1 MPMISGLI
9 PSSDRPKMPT
19 SIDEARAIHQF
30 TRLQIL
36 MEDWDDVIEE
46 WLEEHI
52 GAERATIWGIPDTSA
67 NSLADLCRQL
77 ATPGLYSHRP
87 KVTHPR
93 RRRGLIDEGGYL
105 DQAGHWTKMVFVQYL
120 TLGLGDMFVHL
131 SVTNRGRFVE
141 RIVWPHNV
149 HLVGDPEDHGTPVEL
164 WELHRRHLVP
174 EDVWIYTWSVY
185 DLGRVGPNGVEERP
199 PSYRVYKAKPGAP
212 STDPSSAELGGK
224 GEDLSARFIQRAD
237 GSFGALEG
245 EAYPWRTQDGAPVF
259 PYGRYQDSDTGQLWN
274 TFGKRGVH
282 RGALNNAL
290 YWTYTGRVARD
301 ATGSYAIV
309 AGLTPTGTDVNLT
322 SRRNEGSRD
331 PVYGSPPT
339 LSKIIEPGTVDYHE
353 LRDGETPFVHEFT
366 ASDNLPAIL
375 EFSERYEMRQAVRF
389 GLNPSDL
396 SRMAANPSSAAALMV
411 SNEGKREFSRQV
423 APVFRRADLETIR
436 NAAIVIRAGG
446 LGEYPELG
454 YSIRYHEIPRS
465 PQEVADQRTDL
476 EWKQAQGVMSRVDVY
491 RELNPGTS
499 VDDAVQAL
507 IDVAVQEQELEQAIR
522 TATGAPEPPEP
533 PDPTTDPDP
542 DPTDPE
548 PDPKPV
554 PAVPQE

>member
-1 MPMISGLI
+1 
-9 PSSDRPKMPT
+9 MPT
-19 SIDEARAIHQF
+19 AHDEQRAIHQF

-87 KVTHPR
+87 KVTHR
-93 RRRGLIDEGGYL
+93 RSRDGLIDEGGFL
-105 DQAGHWTKMVFVQYL
+105 DQAGHWTKMVFVQFL
-120 TLGLGDMFVHL
+120 TLGLGDMFVHF
-131 SVTNRGRFVE
+131 SVTDRGRFVE

-149 HLVGDPEDHGTPVEL
+149 HLVADPEDNGSPIEL
-164 WELHRRHLVP
+164 WELRRRRLMP
-174 EDVWIYTWSVY
+174 EGSWVYTWSVY
-185 DLGRVGPNGVEERP
+185 DLGRVGAYGRVERP
-199 PSYRVYKAKPGAP
+199 PSYRVQIAKRG
-212 STDPSSAELGGK
+212 SSATRTPNATGYEPGGLGDDVS
-224 GEDLSARFIQRAD
+224 ERFVQRPD
-237 GSFGALEG
+237 GSFGALVG
-245 EAYPWRTQDGAPVF
+245 DAYPWVSDEDGSPVF
-259 PYGRYQDSDTGQLWN
+259 PFGRYQDADTGQLWN
-274 TFGKRGVH
+274 TFNKRAAH

-309 AGLTPTGTDVNLT
+309 AGLTPTGNDVVLH
-322 SRRNEGSRD
+322 SGRADASRD
-331 PVYGSPPT
+331 PTYGSPPT
-339 LSKIIEPGTVDYHE
+339 YSKVIEPGTVEYHE
-353 LRDGETPFVHEFT
+353 IRDGESPFVHEFT
-366 ASDNLPAIL
+366 ASENLPALL

-423 APVFRRADLETIR
+423 APVFRRADLEAIR
-436 NAAIVIRAGG
+436 RAAIVIRAGG
-446 LGEYPELG
+446 LGSFPELG

-476 EWKQAQGVMSRVDVY
+476 EWKQEQGVMSRVDVY

-499 VDDAVQAL
+499 VEDAIQAL
-507 IDVAVQEQELEQAIR
+507 VDVAVQERELDDAIR
-522 TATGAPEPPEP
+522 NATGESE
-533 PDPTTDPDP
+533 
-542 DPTDPE
+542 PTDQVDSSNE
-548 PDPKPV
+548 PDADEATDELI
-554 PAVPQE
+554 PATQE